1 MRLSI
6 EFSFGASFADKI
18 PDSQKFNFM
27 NFKILTSLFLVLF
40 LLSSCSE
47 KKEEAISETPISETE
62 SVQFEEETEKSAIA
76 DLESNATFQ
85 HWLKHY
91 QSTDKSLSM
100 GNFNL
105 EQTQK
110 LEMQPGNVVGN
121 FEPEFDKTYEPFLIY
136 NPSKSMYLDI
146 DSYNWSKDKEGV
158 AQFEADQEVNVVD
171 VKKKTV
177 NRVAFFGPS
186 HWVDDA
192 FWVSDSIFILLQN
205 NDENIPEISTYN
217 LKDNSVFLFR
227 NQEPIQKTDSS
238 YTQSRLE
245 KKGVTVFK

>member
-1 MRLSI
+1 MILT
-6 EFSFGASFADKI
+6 FQFYNM
-18 PDSQKFNFM
+18 KFNL
-27 NFKILTSLFLVLF
+27 IGSLIISSFIII
-40 LLSSCSE
+40 SCSE
-47 KKEEAISETPISETE
+47 KKDEAVSDEILTE
-62 SVQFEEETEKSAIA
+62 SDSISSVEEPQAEKSTLS
-76 DLESNATFQ
+76 DLASNATFEN
-85 HWLKHY
+85 WLEHY
-91 QSTDKSLSM
+91 QSANPSFTT
-100 GNFNL
+100 GNFTL

-110 LEMQPGNVVGN
+110 LEMMPGNAKGN
-121 FEPEFDKTYEPFLIY
+121 FEPEFDKSYEPFLIY
-136 NPSKSMYLDI
+136 NPSKTFYLDI

-158 AQFEADQEVNVVD
+158 AQFEADQEVNLVD

-245 KKGVTVFK
+245 KKGVKFTP

>member
-1 MRLSI
+1 MKTRFLLV
-6 EFSFGASFADKI
+6 SFAF
-18 PDSQKFNFM
+18 SA
-27 NFKILTSLFLVLF
+27 LFL
-40 LLSSCSE
+40 SCSD
-47 KKEEAISETPISETE
+47 KKDE
-62 SVQFEEETEKSAIA
+62 SVSEEVLTEMDSISSVEEPETEKSALS
-76 DLESNATFQ
+76 DLASNATFEN
-85 HWLKHY
+85 WLEHY
-91 QSTDKSLSM
+91 QSANPAFTT

-110 LEMQPGNVVGN
+110 LEMMPGNVKGN

-136 NPSKSMYLDI
+136 NPSKTFYLDI
-146 DSYNWSKDKEGV
+146 DSYNWSKDEEGV
-158 AQFEADQEVNVVD
+158 AQFEADQEVNLVD

-217 LKDNSVFLFR
+217 LKDHSVFLFR
-227 NQEPIQKTDSS
+227 NHEPIQKTDSS
-238 YTQSRLE
+238 YTKSRLE
-245 KKGVTVFK
+245 KKGVKLTP

>member
-1 MRLSI
+1 MNMKIRSLLISFV
-6 EFSFGASFADKI
+6 FS
-18 PDSQKFNFM
+18 
-27 NFKILTSLFLVLF
+27 VLF
-40 LLSSCSE
+40 FSCSD
-47 KKEEAISETPISETE
+47 KKEE
-62 SVQFEEETEKSAIA
+62 SVSDEVLNEMDSVSTVEEPETEKSTLL
-76 DLESNATFQ
+76 DLTSNATFQ
-85 HWLKHY
+85 NWLEYY
-91 QSTDKSLSM
+91 QSANPAFTT

-146 DSYNWSKDKEGV
+146 DSYNWSKDNEGV
-158 AQFEADQEVNVVD
+158 AQFEADQEVNLVD

-205 NDENIPEISTYN
+205 NDENLPEISTYN

-227 NQEPIQKTDSS
+227 NHEPIQKTDSS